1 MTTPSHL
8 VSAIK
13 GLAAGR
19 PVDWSTLEGAPADE
33 SVAAVLNELR
43 VIAQIARVHGTAT
56 SGAPTDRDVD
66 DSLDSWGPLTVLER
80 IGEGSYGIVYRA
92 WDSRLDREVALKLL
106 RPGRTLP
113 NAESPAIEEGRLL
126 ARVRHP
132 NVVSVY
138 GADCIG
144 GRIGIWMEFINGRTL
159 EEIVQSEG
167 PLPAGEA
174 TRVGLE
180 IARGLAAV
188 HRAGIVHRD
197 VKAQNVMVQDDGRVV
212 LMDLGSGHPFDD
224 TRVSAAGTPLYVA
237 PEVLAGGPATAHS
250 DVYSFGVLLYHL
262 VTGSYPRRA
271 ATIAELKQHAAF
283 GLPPVQ
289 RSYPYLPHALARAID
304 GALAPHRSRSGSV
317 EEVERAL
324 RGRHR
329 PWRGAGAAAVGL
341 SAAVVAGA
349 LMTRATP
356 AVLQQPVPRPVL
368 VSQFENNTNN
378 PSVGAAVE
386 SAFERELAGFQ
397 VAVPATQRRA
407 AEVLALMLQPAHAR
421 LDIGLAREV
430 AVRDGEIRAVIT
442 GRIEQIGRNI
452 VVSAEALNPSDG
464 AVMASVSESAVPPDR
479 LIGVVRREAG
489 RLGGT
494 LAGTDNWRREPDQHL
509 QKVTT
514 RSLRALQLYSQAAD
528 VMGATLPQRWD
539 NAAGERY
546 LEDALREDQDFP
558 SAHILLAWAILNQ
571 HSPCHRC
578 DEGRIAL
585 AHAERAMSLA
595 GSVSS
600 VERHFIAGSVHRFRA
615 ALARTLEDERAEQR
629 QAVAEWEQVVE
640 EQPDHPWALNNIQSS
655 YQQGERISEMA
666 RWLGRLSD
674 RAPRSFAAAV
684 DAVFASRD
692 AGDASALKRF
702 RDRALALMTPD
713 AEKGAP
719 QLAARLRFLDVED
732 AWLRDDPQGVIDALA
747 SLESDTQRLRPAE
760 MPTVTLYGFY
770 AALGIGRL
778 HEAEARVARL
788 ALSAHDVALIRLLKE
803 RRDLPAV
810 RMFVRSRLGNPRA
823 SNLAV
828 SIAEA
833 GFVNEAREIVQKHAM
848 TLASLYIAQV
858 EATIAAA
865 EHRLDD
871 VIGLTQ
877 RLLPALPFGDRHVQ
891 VSMMAA
897 DALVQRGKI
906 SEAIAVLEESTA
918 HRAESSEAGPQRWM
932 NARAELA
939 ALYRRVGREQEAR
952 AIEDHLLA
960 LLAVAD
966 PDHPLLL
973 ELHERA
979 SRRGPNK
986 LRP

>member
-1 MTTPSHL
+1 
-8 VSAIK
+8 
-13 GLAAGR
+13 
-19 PVDWSTLEGAPADE
+19 
-33 SVAAVLNELR
+33 
-43 VIAQIARVHGTAT
+43 
-56 SGAPTDRDVD
+56 
-66 DSLDSWGPLTVLER
+66 
-80 IGEGSYGIVYRA
+80 
-92 WDSRLDREVALKLL
+92 
-106 RPGRTLP
+106 
-113 NAESPAIEEGRLL
+113 
-126 ARVRHP
+126 
-132 NVVSVY
+132 
-138 GADCIG
+138 
-144 GRIGIWMEFINGRTL
+144 
-159 EEIVQSEG
+159 
-167 PLPAGEA
+167 
-174 TRVGLE
+174 
-180 IARGLAAV
+180 
-188 HRAGIVHRD
+188 
-197 VKAQNVMVQDDGRVV
+197 
-212 LMDLGSGHPFDD
+212 
-224 TRVSAAGTPLYVA
+224 
-237 PEVLAGGPATAHS
+237 
-250 DVYSFGVLLYHL
+250 
-262 VTGSYPRRA
+262 
-271 ATIAELKQHAAF
+271 
-283 GLPPVQ
+283 
-289 RSYPYLPHALARAID
+289 
-304 GALAPHRSRSGSV
+304 
-317 EEVERAL
+317 
-324 RGRHR
+324 
-329 PWRGAGAAAVGL
+329 
-341 SAAVVAGA
+341 
-349 LMTRATP
+349 
-356 AVLQQPVPRPVL
+356 
-368 VSQFENNTNN
+368 
-378 PSVGAAVE
+378 
-386 SAFERELAGFQ
+386 
-397 VAVPATQRRA
+397 
-407 AEVLALMLQPAHAR
+407 
-421 LDIGLAREV
+421 
-430 AVRDGEIRAVIT
+430 
-442 GRIEQIGRNI
+442 
-452 VVSAEALNPSDG
+452 
-464 AVMASVSESAVPPDR
+464 
-479 LIGVVRREAG
+479 
-489 RLGGT
+489 
-494 LAGTDNWRREPDQHL
+494 
-509 QKVTT
+509 
-514 RSLRALQLYSQAAD
+514 
-528 VMGATLPQRWD
+528 
-539 NAAGERY
+539 
-546 LEDALREDQDFP
+546 
-558 SAHILLAWAILNQ
+558 
-571 HSPCHRC
+571 
-578 DEGRIAL
+578 
-585 AHAERAMSLA
+585 
-595 GSVSS
+595 
-600 VERHFIAGSVHRFRA
+600 
-615 ALARTLEDERAEQR
+615 
-629 QAVAEWEQVVE
+629 
-640 EQPDHPWALNNIQSS
+640 
-655 YQQGERISEMA
+655 
-666 RWLGRLSD
+666 
-674 RAPRSFAAAV
+674 
-684 DAVFASRD
+684 
-692 AGDASALKRF
+692 
-702 RDRALALMTPD
+702 MTPD